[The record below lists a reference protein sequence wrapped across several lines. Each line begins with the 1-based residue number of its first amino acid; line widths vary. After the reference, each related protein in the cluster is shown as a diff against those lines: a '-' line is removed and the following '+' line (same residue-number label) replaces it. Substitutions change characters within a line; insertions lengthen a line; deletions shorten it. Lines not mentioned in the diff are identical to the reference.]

1 MFGICIESS
10 HQRGMG
16 HLFRVLNLI
25 EYLKEKKQ
33 NYVIFINNDKN
44 AVFIIKEK
52 NIPHEIVN
60 LSDFQSDWES
70 VLINKYNID
79 LWINDRLDTDIK
91 HSQNVVKNNIKLVT
105 FDDRGTGAKLADINI
120 AALSFNN
127 SEELKGKKILTG
139 IKYLIL
145 NKEIEKYKRIR
156 TKTERILVT
165 LGGSDTYGVTLK
177 VVEILKNLDKSAT
190 IITGPSFQHK
200 KELENII
207 DDRFI
212 IKKTVTSL
220 IEEFYNYDIAVTGG
234 GITPFEANAT
244 GLPCIIIASEIHEI
258 QTAQYLEKLG
268 SSVFAGYHENIDIK
282 LFNQNY
288 DIEKLSKIGLKT
300 IKTDGVENIY
310 NTIICRRNRT
320 EKI

>member
-1 MFGICIESS
+1 
-10 HQRGMG
+10 MG

-268 SSVFAGYHENIDIK
+268 SSVFARYHENIDIK